1 MAELKGLK
9 QTWDLDA
16 FFPGG
21 PESPQY
27 AAYMEQLEKDL
38 AAFSAEVQNPVS
50 GVEAWVK
57 RLNDLQALAS
67 RGGYAGAFI
76 NCHAAAN
83 VNSQAARFLGGKVR
97 QLNSVLGTIN
107 TILNDQLLS
116 MSDADWQ
123 QLMAAPEL
131 AELAWNLNERRER
144 AKDMLPA
151 DQEALVNALSVNGY
165 HGWNVLYNSITGR
178 MQIEVEI
185 DGVKETISPGQLQNR
200 LSDPDPKKRAYY
212 MDLWDKA
219 WDEVAETIAVGL
231 NQMAGYRLNLYKAR
245 GWDDFLFEP
254 LRYNRMK
261 RETLDSMYAAIQQN
275 LPRLVAF
282 LQRKKELLGLEE
294 FGWQD
299 VDAPISSSTEKIS
312 YDEAANFI
320 VDNFRKL
327 FPNMADLAVMA
338 FQDRWIE
345 SEDRPGK
352 RMGGFCSGFS
362 EAKQSRIFVT
372 FSGTKGN
379 LSTLAHELGHAYH
392 GWVMKDMP
400 QMTKGYAMNVAETAS
415 TFSEVLV
422 GDAAIAAASSPEEKL
437 TLIEDKLKRAVGL
450 MTNLVSRFTFEC
462 SFYEERQKGDVSVA
476 RLNELMVEAQ
486 KAAYGDA
493 LDRWHPTFWASKLH
507 FHNTGVP
514 FYNFPYTFGFLFA
527 TGVYAH
533 ALKAGS
539 GFEDKYA
546 ALLMDTGRSQVEDLA
561 MKHLGVDL
569 SKPDFWLQAIDLGLA
584 ELDEWLEMTKK

>member
-1 MAELKGLK
+1 MAKFSNLK
-9 QTWDLDA
+9 QTWDLDV

-27 AAYMEQLEKDL
+27 AAYLAQLEQDL
-38 AAFSAEVQNPVS
+38 QAFSAEVKTPVTTIP
-50 GVEAWVK
+50 EWVQ
-57 RLNDLQALAS
+57 RLNTLQQIAS
-67 RGGYAGAFI
+67 RSSYAGAFI
-76 NCHAAAN
+76 NCHASAN
-83 VNSQAARFLGGKVR
+83 VNSQTARFLGGKVR
-97 QLNSVLGTIN
+97 QLNAILGTIN
-107 TILNDQLLS
+107 TIINDQLLS
-116 MSDADWQ
+116 MADAEWE
-123 QLMAAPEL
+123 QLMQAPEL
-131 AELAWNLNERRER
+131 SELAWNLNERRLR

-165 HGWNVLYNSITGR
+165 HGWNVLYNHITSS
-178 MQIEVEI
+178 MQIEVDL
-185 DGVKETISPGQLQNR
+185 DGKQETISPGQLQNR
-200 LSDPDPKKRAYY
+200 LSDPDPRVRAYY

-219 WDEVAETIAVGL
+219 WDSVSETIAVGL

-254 LRYNRMK
+254 LRYNRMQ
-261 RETLDSMYAAIQQN
+261 RATLDSMYAAISQN

-282 LQRKKELLGLEE
+282 LQRKKELLGLAE

-299 VDAPISSSTEKIS
+299 VDAPTGASVEKIS
-312 YDEAANFI
+312 YDEAADFI
-320 VDNFRKL
+320 VEHFGKM
-327 FPNMADLAVMA
+327 FPQMADLATMA
-338 FQDRWIE
+338 FEQQWIE

-352 RMGGFCSGFS
+352 RMGGFCSGFP

-415 TFSEVLV
+415 TFCEVLV
-422 GDAAIAAASSPEEKL
+422 GDAAIASAATPEERITLIEEKL
-437 TLIEDKLKRAVGL
+437 RRAVGL
-450 MTNLVSRFTFEC
+450 MTNLVCRFVFEC
-462 SFYEERQKGDVSVA
+462 SFYEERQKGDVSAA
-476 RLNELMVEAQ
+476 RLNELMVDAQ
-486 KAAYGDA
+486 KATYGDV

-539 GFEDKYA
+539 GFEEKYA
-546 ALLMDTGRSQVEDLA
+546 ALLSDTGRKNVEDLA
-561 MKHLGVDL
+561 SEHLGVDL
-569 SKPDFWLQAIDLGLA
+569 TKPEFWLQAIDLGLA
-584 ELDEWLEMTKK
+584 ELDEWLELTKK